1 MGDVVDDAMDP
12 RIAAWIETNLSC
24 EITAFERQHRWRPA
38 WYAEV
43 TTSSAEHLSLYI
55 RTDRPEAETDEAF
68 LREYRVLQVLEA
80 AGIPVPHVYGL
91 CPEPLA
97 IVQERSPGRPDLSTA
112 ESDDERAAVLH
123 QYMEVLAR
131 MHQLDPSAF
140 DGTGLA
146 YPDGPREIAVGNFGM
161 YEDKYRSAKRRPEPI
176 LEFLIRWIHRNAP
189 LHRDRVSFL
198 VCDVAQFMFEAGELT
213 VVLDLEMACLGDPLQ
228 DLAAFQIRNTTEP
241 LGDFARA
248 LRYYEEITGESIDAD
263 AFDFHAVVFATV
275 TPISM
280 NSHAFASLPT
290 SSVLQYLEWFVHG
303 CRWPLEI
310 IAAKSNIALPEP
322 PVLTPEPTRYAP
334 MAESLVGAITALPAA
349 DEFET
354 YERTATANLAGF
366 VARAGTFGPPV
377 ARQDHA
383 EVETFLGARF
393 DTLEAA
399 DAALEDFILAAGP
412 EEDARLLPLLY
423 ARVQRHCE
431 LFRPFLSRPSL
442 ANRIFTFEQL
452 MGS

>member
-1 MGDVVDDAMDP
+1 MGQALDHSMDP
-12 RIAAWIETNLSC
+12 RLTTWIEANLAG
-24 EITAFERQHRWRPA
+24 EITGFERQNRWRPA
-38 WYAEV
+38 WFVEV
-43 TTSSAEHLSLYI
+43 TTADGERRPLYV

-80 AGIPVPHVYGL
+80 AGIPVPHMYGL

-112 ESDDERAAVLH
+112 ESDEERASVLL

-146 YPDGPREIAVGNFGM
+146 FPDGPRAIAVGNFGM
-161 YEDKYRSAKRRPEPI
+161 SEGKYRSAKHRPEPV

-213 VVLDLEMACLGDPLQ
+213 VVLDLEMACLGDPLS

-248 LRYYEEITGESIDAD
+248 LRSYEEITGEPIDAD

-310 IAAKSNIALPEP
+310 IAEKANVALPEP
-322 PVLTPEPTRYAP
+322 PVLTPEPTRYGP
-334 MAESLVGAITALPAA
+334 MAESLVATIANLPAA
-349 DEFET
+349 DEFEV
-354 YERTATANLAGF
+354 YERTATANLAAF

-377 ARQDHA
+377 ARQDQA
-383 EVETFLGARF
+383 EVEAFLGARF
-393 DTLEAA
+393 DTLDAA

-431 LFRPFLSRPSL
+431 LFRPSLSRPSL
-442 ANRIFTFEQL
+442 ANPIRTFTQL
-452 MGS
+452 MAT